1 MPRFLTGTVS
11 KILDEREG
19 VIRAVVTVDGEERQ
33 ASAFTKVSGPI
44 SEGDRVVVNVTGID
58 LGLGTGGEDFVLWNL
73 ERDEAGELSGG
84 HILKLRYTPWQI
96 DTISAEAPESPHHT
110 ALQDVDSLEG
120 MLVVACGLHSQ
131 VAAGA
136 TVARFLKRDSTIVY
150 LMTDGA
156 ALPIAHSNLVAEL
169 RDKGVLDATV
179 TCGHAFG
186 GDFEC
191 VNVFSGLAVAR
202 WVCKADVVFVAMGPG
217 VVGTGTRLGHTEMEQ
232 GQTLNA
238 VAALGGRGIASVRI
252 SFADQRERHRVMS
265 HHSMTAL
272 KFSPPSTL
280 AIPALESAKFDQVM
294 HLLRTSALDRQHRI
308 SVVDAEP
315 TFAALDEFGVQP
327 ETMGRKVA
335 DDPDFFRAAGAAG
348 IVAGQ
353 LVGDST

>member
-1 MPRFLTGTVS
+1 MPRFITGTVS
-11 KILDEREG
+11 KILTEREG
-19 VIRAVVTVDGEERQ
+19 VIRAIVSVDGAERP
-33 ASAFTKVSGPI
+33 ATAFTKVSGSI
-44 SEGDRVVVNVTGID
+44 SEGDRVVVNATGID

-73 ERDEAGELSGG
+73 EKTEAGEMSGG

-96 DTISAEAPESPHHT
+96 DTVSAEAPESPHHSV
-110 ALQDVDSLEG
+110 LENVDSVDG

-136 TVARFLKRDSTIVY
+136 VVARSLSSDSKIVY

-156 ALPIAHSNLVAEL
+156 ALPIAHSNLVSEL
-169 RDKGVLDATV
+169 RDKGVLDATI

-202 WVCKADVVFVAMGPG
+202 WVCEADLVFVAMGPG

-232 GQTLNA
+232 GQILSA
-238 VAALGGRGIASVRI
+238 VAALNGRGVAPLRI
-252 SFADQRERHRVMS
+252 SFTDARQRHRIIS
-265 HHSMTAL
+265 HHSITAL
-272 KFSPPSTL
+272 KFSAPSTIAVP
-280 AIPALESAKFDQVM
+280 AIEATKFDQVIQ
-294 HLLRTSALDRQHRI
+294 LLRENALDQQHRI

-315 TFAALDEFGVQP
+315 TFAALEDFGVEP

-348 IVAGQ
+348 IVAAQ
-353 LVGDST
+353 LVGEPR